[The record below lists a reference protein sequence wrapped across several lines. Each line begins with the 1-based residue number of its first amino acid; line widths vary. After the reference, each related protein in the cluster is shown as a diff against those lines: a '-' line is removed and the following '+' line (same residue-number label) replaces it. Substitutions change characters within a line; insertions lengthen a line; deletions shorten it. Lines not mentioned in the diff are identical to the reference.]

1 MKMAAAYVRVSTEE
15 QALHGYSIQAQ
26 REAIQAY
33 ARANGC
39 KIVAEYADEGVSGKK
54 PFTKRPAL
62 SRFMRDLENGQKVD
76 VLLFTKLDRLFRSVK
91 HYYSAAEV
99 LDRYHVSWVAIH
111 EDYET
116 ESANGRLKVNMM
128 LSIAEHE
135 ADRTSERIRAVNE
148 SKARNGYAVTGS
160 LPFGLKIV
168 EHRVVIDT
176 EKAPIIR
183 DVFRIYRDRHSAIA
197 VVRELQKK
205 YNVTFSKEWALKVL
219 RNPLFR
225 GEYRGNPTFCEA
237 LISREEFDE
246 IQSILKERA
255 VTQTKS
261 GRVYLFSGLLKC
273 KECDG
278 ALTIAISSAG
288 YYYYRCT
295 KYALH
300 HMCTHKRQINEDA
313 LEKWLLLN
321 ARSQLDAAAV
331 RMRTEFEQT
340 RKAAPDKTGILRKLN
355 RIKDAYLTETIP
367 LDVFRAEYESL
378 SAQLEVIEK
387 QEREQPEPP
396 HFDRTKER
404 LTALDGEYQGM
415 NRQGKQTFWRQIIN
429 KIVIDNENNVQ
440 VYFL

>member
-1 MKMAAAYVRVSTEE
+1 MKLAASYVRVSTEE

-33 ARANGC
+33 AKAHGY

-54 PFTKRPAL
+54 PYTKRPAL
-62 SRFMRDLENGQKVD
+62 SRFMADLEAGQKVD

-91 HYYSAAEV
+91 HYYDAAKV
-99 LDRYHVSWVAIH
+99 LDAHGVSWVAIH

-135 ADRTSERIRAVNE
+135 ADRTSERIKAVNE

-168 EHRVVIDT
+168 DRRVAVDA

-183 DVFRIYRDRHSAIA
+183 DVFRIYRDRRSAIA
-197 VVRELQKK
+197 VVRELKK
-205 YNVTFSKEWALKVL
+205 THGVTFSKEWALKVL
-219 RNPLFR
+219 RNPLFK
-225 GEYRGNPTFCEA
+225 GEYKGNRAFCEP
-237 LISREEFDE
+237 LISRQEFDE
-246 IQSILKERA
+246 IQTILKEREI
-255 VTQTKS
+255 TQTKS
-261 GRVYLFSGLLKC
+261 GRVYLFSGIVKC
-273 KECDG
+273 KECGG
-278 ALTIAISSAG
+278 ALTIAISNAG

-300 HMCTHKRQINEDA
+300 HACTHRRQIREDA

-321 ARSQLDAAAV
+321 IRSELDGATARIK
-331 RMRTEFEQT
+331 TEYEHT
-340 RKAAPDKTGILRKLN
+340 RRSVPDKTGILRKLE
-355 RIKDAYLTETIP
+355 RIKAAYLSEAIP
-367 LDVFRAEYESL
+367 LEVFRADYEKL
-378 SAQLEVIEK
+378 QAQLAEVER
-387 QEREQPEPP
+387 QESERPAMPN
-396 HFDRTKER
+396 FDRAKER
-404 LTALDGEYQGM
+404 LTALDGEYQNM
-415 NRQGKQTFWRQIIN
+415 SRQKKQTFWRGILQ
-429 KIVIDNENNVQ
+429 KIVVDGENNVT